1 MFRTDRFI
9 FIAICASLLLH
20 AGLLTVAA
28 EKASYASVYLPPLRH
43 PGSVVVISLQPPPP
57 PLDDM
62 GERTGVG
69 TASSASQGP
78 TPLQARQ
85 ADQDQPQL
93 SRDPSGPA
101 KMGRQPNPSN
111 SPPGERGRG
120 GQRGQIAIEASPD
133 QAAPPS
139 PAEKPTIQAHAAA
152 VVPPKPPAE
161 PPRPVVQK
169 PPAAKPSLPSE
180 IVAEAVAKVK
190 ALLLPPEAKPP
201 APTPTPAP
209 KPAAPQPAAAAALAA
224 PQTPAATAAPSA
236 SPPEKTAAQ
245 VQAQVSTGD
254 GLAPGRAV
262 AADPYQQ
269 SDSESDAFTTV
280 GSAVVHDGRISV
292 RSGRKIKTVRPLLLV
307 PGILDTI
314 GAADP
319 TVQLKVNIDAT
330 GKVTSVSVV
339 HSSGSNDIDQ
349 PCVVAM
355 YDWWFEPSR
364 DSKGKPIPDVV
375 LFTLSFR

>member
-1 MFRTDRFI
+1 
-9 FIAICASLLLH
+9 
-20 AGLLTVAA
+20 
-28 EKASYASVYLPPLRH
+28 
-43 PGSVVVISLQPPPP
+43 
-57 PLDDM
+57 
-62 GERTGVG
+62 
-69 TASSASQGP
+69 
-78 TPLQARQ
+78 
-85 ADQDQPQL
+85 
-93 SRDPSGPA
+93 
-101 KMGRQPNPSN
+101 
-111 SPPGERGRG
+111 
-120 GQRGQIAIEASPD
+120 
-133 QAAPPS
+133 
-139 PAEKPTIQAHAAA
+139 
-152 VVPPKPPAE
+152 
-161 PPRPVVQK
+161 
-169 PPAAKPSLPSE
+169 
-180 IVAEAVAKVK
+180 
-190 ALLLPPEAKPP
+190 
-201 APTPTPAP
+201 
-209 KPAAPQPAAAAALAA
+209 
-224 PQTPAATAAPSA
+224 
-236 SPPEKTAAQ
+236 
-245 VQAQVSTGD
+245 
-254 GLAPGRAV
+254 LAPGRAV

>member
-1 MFRTDRFI
+1 MFRADRFI

-28 EKASYASVYLPPLRH
+28 EKARYDKVYLPPLRR
-43 PGSVVVISLQPPPP
+43 PGSTVTIALQPPPP

-62 GERTGVG
+62 GDRNGAG

-101 KMGRQPNPSN
+101 KMGHQPSPSDA
-111 SPPGERGRG
+111 PPGERGRG
-120 GQRGQIAIEASPD
+120 GQRGEIFVQTPPEQTSPPRPTEKSPLQKPLAGATPPPPSQQPAKPALPKPVAQPTLATDLVAEAT
-133 QAAPPS
+133 AKLKTLLIPPPAKS
-139 PAEKPTIQAHAAA
+139 PAEIPAPSPKSVAVQPKTPPTPSVPPAPAVAA
-152 VVPPKPPAE
+152 V
-161 PPRPVVQK
+161 
-169 PPAAKPSLPSE
+169 
-180 IVAEAVAKVK
+180 
-190 ALLLPPEAKPP
+190 PP
-201 APTPTPAP
+201 APTPP
-209 KPAAPQPAAAAALAA
+209 KPSEQVQVQPA
-224 PQTPAATAAPSA
+224 
-236 SPPEKTAAQ
+236 
-245 VQAQVSTGD
+245 TGD
-254 GLAPGRAV
+254 GLAPGRAA

-280 GSAVVHDGRISV
+280 GSAVVHDGRINV
-292 RSGRKIKTVRPLLLV
+292 RSGRRIKTVRPLLLV
-307 PGILDTI
+307 PGILDTL
-314 GAADP
+314 GVSDP
-319 TVQLKVNIDAT
+319 TVQLKVNIDAS
-330 GKVTSVSVV
+330 GKVAFVTVV

>member
-20 AGLLTVAA
+20 AGLFTVAA
-28 EKASYASVYLPPLRH
+28 EKARYDRIYLPPLRH
-43 PGSVVVISLQPPPP
+43 PGSTIVISLQPPPP
-57 PLDDM
+57 PDDM
-62 GERTGVG
+62 GERSGTG

-78 TPLQARQ
+78 TPLQARK

-101 KMGRQPNPSN
+101 KMGRQPNPAN

-120 GQRGQIAIEASPD
+120 GQRGQIAVESSPE
-133 QAAPPS
+133 QPPPAK
-139 PAEKPTIQAHAAA
+139 PAEKPLMQTHAVATA
-152 VVPPKPPAE
+152 PPKAAIETPKAPAPKPTAE
-161 PPRPVVQK
+161 PE
-169 PPAAKPSLPSE
+169 LPLE
-180 IVAEAVAKVK
+180 LVREAVARAKS
-190 ALLLPPEAKPP
+190 LLLPPDAKTPP
-201 APTPTPAP
+201 PTAPPPKLTAAPIPAAATPAP
-209 KPAAPQPAAAAALAA
+209 PTPAAAALSAAA
-224 PQTPAATAAPSA
+224 P
-236 SPPEKTAAQ
+236 EKNAVQ
-245 VQAQVSTGD
+245 MQAQAATGD
-254 GLAPGRAV
+254 GLAPGRAA

-280 GSAVVHDGRISV
+280 GSAVLQDGRISV

-314 GAADP
+314 GASDP

-330 GKVTSVSVV
+330 GKVTLVTVV

-364 DSKGKPIPDVV
+364 DSKGKPISDVV

>member
-20 AGLLTVAA
+20 GGLLTVAA
-28 EKASYASVYLPPLRH
+28 EKAHYAAIYLPPLRH
-43 PGSVVVISLQPPPP
+43 PGSTIVIALQPPPP
-57 PLDDM
+57 PDDM
-62 GERTGVG
+62 GERAGTG

-101 KMGRQPNPSN
+101 KMGRQPSPAN

-120 GQRGQIAIEASPD
+120 GQRGQIVMEP
-133 QAAPPS
+133 APEQPAPAR
-139 PAEKPTIQAHAAA
+139 PAEKPPAQNKAAA
-152 VVPPKPPAE
+152 TSPPKAMLQRPDVPLAKPAAE
-161 PPRPVVQK
+161 PQ
-169 PPAAKPSLPSE
+169 LPIE
-180 IVAEAVAKVK
+180 LVREAVAKAKSV
-190 ALLLPPEAKPP
+190 LLLAEEKLPS
-201 APTPTPAP
+201 PTTV
-209 KPAAPQPAAAAALAA
+209 PAAKLAMAQIHAVPPPAAATPEVAAA
-224 PQTPAATAAPSA
+224 PAATD
-236 SPPEKTAAQ
+236 AQ
-245 VQAQVSTGD
+245 KNAVRMQAQAATGD

-292 RSGRKIKTVRPLLLV
+292 RSGRKIKTVRPQLLV

-314 GAADP
+314 GSSDP
-319 TVQLKVNIDAT
+319 TVQLKVNIDAM
-330 GKVTSVSVV
+330 GKVTLVTVV

-364 DSKGKPIPDVV
+364 DSKGKPTSDVV